1 MVMTR
6 PTILSLVVCLLGSI
20 LTLTAAPPA
29 KTRPTAAKAKVAAR
43 SAKAKSASRRS
54 QLSYRKA
61 VVRRP
66 AAPSGPSSDRI
77 RLIQQ
82 ALAERGYL
90 HSEPNGV
97 WSPACIEAL
106 KRFEAD
112 QNVKVD
118 GKIDAKM
125 LIALGLG
132 PRYDN
137 ALNASALGATA
148 AGESIAGDS
157 LRLEN

>member
-1 MVMTR
+1 MMTR
-6 PTILSLVVCLLGSI
+6 PPILPVVVCLLGS
-20 LTLTAAPPA
+20 LLALPATAAVKA
-29 KTRPTAAKAKVAAR
+29 RPSAAKARVAAR
-43 SAKAKSASRRS
+43 AAKSRAALRGKPAA
-54 QLSYRKA
+54 YRKA

-90 HSEPNGV
+90 RSEPTGV
-97 WSPACIEAL
+97 WSPASIEAL

-118 GKIDAKM
+118 GKIDSKI

-137 ALNASALGATA
+137 ALNAAALSDTV
-148 AGESIAGDS
+148 AGDS
-157 LRLEN
+157 TSNDSPRF